1 MQSFKNRMD
10 VVRFLS
16 FTHKPCCCILNFLKF
31 VWGRRGRG
39 EERGAG
45 FGVVAKLTIS
55 FLSRNGGSQF
65 WQVTLVVTIQP
76 AYLSPTPLCLWQRWA
91 RPPQPRR
98 PCRGPA
104 RAPSASR
111 EWTLPAA
118 ASCLKTPV
126 PGHAPRS
133 VHAFSQSVHAVWS
146 VRLSVSQYT
155 LSVSQPVNQ

>member
-1 MQSFKNRMD
+1 MF
-10 VVRFLS
+10 FL
-16 FTHKPCCCILNFLKF
+16 FFFLCECGFLLLLRLVGCCCC
-31 VWGRRGRG
+31 GRG
-39 EERGAG
+39 WGWGGGGGEEGGAG
-45 FGVVAKLTIS
+45 FIVVAKLTIS

-65 WQVTLVVTIQP
+65 WQVTLVVTIKP

-91 RPPQPRR
+91 RQPRPRR

-118 ASCLKTPV
+118 ASCLRTPV

-133 VHAFSQSVHAVWS
+133 VHAVSQSVHAVWS
-146 VRLSVSQYT
+146 VCLSTSQYT